1 MVDSPKREP
10 MADPMEAL
18 PERVNAI
25 EQKLDALTVNVDV
38 RFDDVTSALVEQRQY
53 AEFAFDRLRNE
64 MLSGFATTQTRF
76 DTAFTTMATNFGR
89 LERKL
94 DQVIDHVQRPPSQC
108 RNRRRGFAGT
118 SGRTAIR
125 EPGFESDCTQ
135 KATIVTPGL
144 V

>member
-38 RFDDVTSALVEQRQY
+38 RFDEATSALVEERQY
-53 AEFAFDRLRNE
+53 AEFASDRLRNE

-76 DTAFTTMATNFGR
+76 DTAFTTMTTNFGR

-94 DQVIDHVQRPPSQC
+94 DQVIDHVQRPPSQ
-108 RNRRRGFAGT
+108 
-118 SGRTAIR
+118 S
-125 EPGFESDCTQ
+125 
-135 KATIVTPGL
+135 
-144 V
+144 